1 MRERDRDRERGREG
15 ETETEER
22 QTDRQK
28 HTPRCL
34 VVGSDWPLFSR
45 SPLLPA
51 ARGEAD
57 RGDQHPRGRGD
68 APRAGPGGHGQ
79 RREARHRAHEGPFP
93 AAVVSRGCRCPSPRA
108 LPSPS
113 PVSSSTTSMSLL
125 HYHVPTSLPTYISTC
140 SQHSL
145 SPFVSPSPFPPSKV
159 SLSSPLLSIYLP

>member
-1 MRERDRDRERGREG
+1 MREGG
-15 ETETEER
+15 TEER

-34 VVGSDWPLFSR
+34 VVGSDWLLFAR

-93 AAVVSRGCRCPSPRA
+93 AAVVSRGCRCPTPRA

-125 HYHVPTSLPTYISTC
+125 HYHVPTLPTYLHLYLPVLNTLC
-140 SQHSL
+140 LHSYPQVLPPFQSFPILPPPLNL
-145 SPFVSPSPFPPSKV
+145 SPVKAASSFPP
-159 SLSSPLLSIYLP
+159 